1 MKIAHY
7 IDGEKNITKVL
18 INTDPDSP
26 IDNLIAVSYK
36 STISGEFLIP
46 VTLIGELDG
55 AMLIIAEN
63 MRIKKNDKGDNIVL
77 VPGNDNYRH
86 KLVNAYLKYEKKL
99 DIHCS
104 ANIEIET
111 SNNSLLPVLENDFE
125 RFFNMY
131 MKQNKQNKLYVTCS
145 EMTHKILYIVTHM
158 TDPVTLCD
166 FMAGLIYVLREYSI
180 RCRFVVSTKQTRE
193 GNELNLSKEEWGKY
207 LFKNCDACQTPTTLY
222 YGGYELMKN
231 EYALLC
237 NAPNA
242 IYNQLCY
249 YILKI
254 GKAYDSSF
262 NVDSIMADTDSDTD
276 DVDMDDEVTN
286 LDADANTDANTDT
299 NTDANTIT
307 NIDTPENEN
316 IMITPNSN

>member
-7 IDGEKNITKVL
+7 IDGENNITKVL

-46 VTLIGELDG
+46 VAVIGELDG
-55 AMLIIAEN
+55 ATLIIAEN
-63 MRIKKNDKGDNIVL
+63 MKIKKNDKGDNIVL
-77 VPGNDNYRH
+77 VPGIKNDRRQ
-86 KLVNAYLKYEKKL
+86 LVNAYLKYEKKL
-99 DIHCS
+99 DILCS

-111 SNNSLLPVLENDFE
+111 SISLMPVLQNDFE

-145 EMTHKILYIVTHM
+145 EMTYNILYIVTHM

-166 FMAGLIYVLREYSI
+166 FMAGLIYVLREYGI
-180 RCRFVVSTKQTRE
+180 HCRFVVSTKQTRE

-237 NAPNA
+237 NAPNSV
-242 IYNQLCY
+242 YNQLCY

-276 DVDMDDEVTN
+276 DVDMDNETDDEVTN
-286 LDADANTDANTDT
+286 LDADANADANAH
-299 NTDANTIT
+299 ANTTT